1 MLYQCI
7 FWTSSVAFHIA
18 MMIFTFN
25 KGISLGLQ
33 YQKPLYDVIQQNTIN
48 LKRYRIIPEI
58 LHFIPITILALYTL
72 YSLFNSK
79 IDLFYNSE
87 SEGYLAFETFFTK
100 HGILFYL
107 RPLLFSSTLL
117 PDSSQMCLTSQ
128 SIGSCFDLIFSG
140 NSSIMFLT
148 TYILRDIF
156 NIGASLFYTL
166 QFNNLLTS
174 FLIIVCRNHYT
185 VDVLLAIII
194 THFVYFYSQ
203 DFKIF
208 Y

>member
-1 MLYQCI
+1 MLYQLG
-7 FWTSSVAFHIA
+7 FWVSAVTFHVA

-33 YQKPLYDVIQQNTIN
+33 YQKPLYDIVQQNTFN

-58 LHFIPITILALYTL
+58 LHFIPLTLLLLFTL
-72 YSLFNSK
+72 YS
-79 IDLFYNSE
+79 FYNSQYFLGIE
-87 SEGYLAFETFFTK
+87 ALKTFFTK
-100 HGILFYL
+100 HGVLFYM

-117 PDSSQMCLTSQ
+117 PDSSQMCLTSK

-140 NSSIMFLT
+140 HSSIMFLT

-156 NIGASLFYTL
+156 KISVSLFYTL
-166 QFNNLLTS
+166 QLNNLLTS

-194 THFVYFYSQ
+194 THFVYFYGQ
-203 DFKIF
+203 EFKIF
-208 Y
+208 

>member
-7 FWTSSVAFHIA
+7 FWVSAVGFHIL

-25 KGISLGLQ
+25 KGISIGLQ
-33 YQKPLYDVIQQNTIN
+33 HHKPLYDVVQQNTIN
-48 LKRYRIIPEI
+48 LKRIRIIPEI
-58 LHFIPITILALYTL
+58 LHFIPILMLALYTF
-72 YSLFNSK
+72 YSLYNSN
-79 IDLFYNSE
+79 IDLFYNS
-87 SEGYLAFETFFTK
+87 FETFFTK

-140 NSSIMFLT
+140 HSSIMFLA

-156 NIGASLFYTL
+156 NITASLFYTL

-174 FLIIVCRNHYT
+174 FLIIACRNHYT

-203 DFKIF
+203 EFKIL

>member
-1 MLYQCI
+1 MLYQTI

-33 YQKPLYDVIQQNTIN
+33 YQKPLYDVIQQNTFN
-48 LKRYRIIPEI
+48 FKRYRIIPEI
-58 LHFIPITILALYTL
+58 LHFIPVTLLLLFTL
-72 YSLFNSK
+72 YS
-79 IDLFYNSE
+79 FYNSQYNIGIT
-87 SEGYLAFETFFTK
+87 SFEKFFTK

-117 PDSSQMCLTSQ
+117 PDSSQMCLTSK

-140 NSSIMFLT
+140 HSSIMFLS

-194 THFVYFYSQ
+194 THFVYFYGTE
-203 DFKIF
+203 FRIF
-208 Y
+208 

>member
-7 FWTSSVAFHIA
+7 FWASAVAFHIT

-25 KGISLGLQ
+25 KGMSIGLQ
-33 YQKPLYDVIQQNTIN
+33 YQKPLYDIIQQNTIN
-48 LKRYRIIPEI
+48 LRRIRIVPEI
-58 LHFIPITILALYTL
+58 LHFIPLLLLIC
-72 YSLFNSK
+72 YSVSCIFNFDFGLLKEASK
-79 IDLFYNSE
+79 K
-87 SEGYLAFETFFTK
+87 FFTK

-117 PDSSQMCLTSQ
+117 PDSSQMCLTSK

-140 NSSIMFLT
+140 HTTIMFLT

-156 NIGASLFYTL
+156 NIGAILFYTL

-174 FLIIVCRNHYT
+174 FLIVACRNHYT

-194 THFVYFYSQ
+194 THFVYFYGQ
-203 DFKIF
+203 EFKIF

>member
-1 MLYQCI
+1 MIYQLT
-7 FWTSSVAFHIA
+7 FWVSAVAFHIA

-25 KGISLGLQ
+25 KGISIGLQ
-33 YQKPLYDVIQQNTIN
+33 YQKPLYDIIQQNTIN

-58 LHFIPITILALYTL
+58 LHFIPVTLLIFFTL
-72 YSLFNSK
+72 YS
-79 IDLFYNSE
+79 FYNSQY
-87 SEGYLAFETFFTK
+87 SIGISSFEKFFTK

-140 NSSIMFLT
+140 HSSIMFLS

-156 NIGASLFYTL
+156 NIGAVLFYTL
-166 QFNNLLTS
+166 QFNNLCTS

-203 DFKIF
+203 EFKIF
-208 Y
+208 F

>member
-7 FWTSSVAFHIA
+7 FWVSAVGFHIA

-25 KGISLGLQ
+25 KGMSIGLQ
-33 YQKPLYDVIQQNTIN
+33 HHKPLYDVVQQNTIN
-48 LKRYRIIPEI
+48 LRRIRIIPEI
-58 LHFIPITILALYTL
+58 LHFIPISLLLIYTL
-72 YSLFNSK
+72 YSLYSS
-79 IDLFYNSE
+79 SE
-87 SEGYLAFETFFTK
+87 LGIKSFETFFTK

-140 NSSIMFLT
+140 HSSIMFLS

-194 THFVYFYSQ
+194 THFVYFYGTE
-203 DFKIF
+203 FRIF
-208 Y
+208 

>member
-1 MLYQCI
+1 MIYQLT
-7 FWTSSVAFHIA
+7 FWVSAVAFHIA
-18 MMIFTFN
+18 MMIITYN

-33 YQKPLYDVIQQNTIN
+33 YQKPLYDIVQQHTIN

-58 LHFIPITILALYTL
+58 LHFIPTVLLVLYILYNYYISDYVIANMALE
-72 YSLFNSK
+72 K
-79 IDLFYNSE
+79 
-87 SEGYLAFETFFTK
+87 FFTK

-107 RPLLFSSTLL
+107 RPILFSSTLL

-140 NSSIMFLT
+140 HSTIMFLT

-156 NIGASLFYTL
+156 NIGAVLFYTL
-166 QFNNLLTS
+166 QINNLLTS
-174 FLIIVCRNHYT
+174 FLIIACRNHYT

-194 THFVYFYSQ
+194 THFVYFYGTE
-203 DFKIF
+203 FRLGV
-208 Y
+208 

>member
-1 MLYQCI
+1 MLYQCL
-7 FWTSSVAFHIA
+7 FWVSSVGFHIL

-25 KGISLGLQ
+25 KGMSIGLQ
-33 YQKPLYDVIQQNTIN
+33 HHKPLYDIVQQNTIN
-48 LKRYRIIPEI
+48 LRRIRIIPEI
-58 LHFIPITILALYTL
+58 LHFIPISLLLIYTF
-72 YSLFNSK
+72 YS
-79 IDLFYNSE
+79 FYNSQYTIGIT
-87 SEGYLAFETFFTK
+87 SFKTFFTK

-140 NSSIMFLT
+140 HSSIMFLT
-148 TYILRDIF
+148 TYLLRDIF

-174 FLIIVCRNHYT
+174 FLIIACRNHYT
-185 VDVLLAIII
+185 VDVLLAMII
-194 THFVYFYSQ
+194 THFVYFYGQ
-203 DFKIF
+203 EFKIL

>member
-1 MLYQCI
+1 MLYQLT
-7 FWTSSVAFHIA
+7 FWTSAVAFHVA
-18 MMIFTFN
+18 MMLFTFN

-33 YQKPLYDVIQQNTIN
+33 YQKPLYDVIQQNTFN

-58 LHFIPITILALYTL
+58 LHFIPVTLLLLFTL
-72 YSLFNSK
+72 YS
-79 IDLFYNSE
+79 FYNSQY
-87 SEGYLAFETFFTK
+87 SIGISSFEKFFTK

-117 PDSSQMCLTSQ
+117 PDSSQMCLASK

-140 NSSIMFLT
+140 HSSIMFLT

-156 NIGASLFYTL
+156 SISASLFYTL
-166 QFNNLLTS
+166 QFNNLITS
-174 FLIIVCRNHYT
+174 FLIIACRNHYT

-194 THFVYFYSQ
+194 THFVYFYGTE
-203 DFKIF
+203 FKIF
-208 Y
+208 

>member
-7 FWTSSVAFHIA
+7 FWVSSVAFHIA

-25 KGISLGLQ
+25 KGISIGLQ
-33 YQKPLYDVIQQNTIN
+33 NHKPLYDIIQQNTFN

-58 LHFIPITILALYTL
+58 LHFIPISLLAIYTL
-72 YSLFNSK
+72 CSFYTSK
-79 IDLFYNSE
+79 IDLFYNS
-87 SEGYLAFETFFTK
+87 FETFFTK
-100 HGILFYL
+100 HGILFYI

-117 PDSSQMCLTSQ
+117 PDSSQMCLTSK

-140 NSSIMFLT
+140 HSSIMFLT

-156 NIGASLFYTL
+156 SITKNMFYTL

-174 FLIIVCRNHYT
+174 FLIVICRNHYT

-194 THFVYFYSQ
+194 THFVYFYGQ
-203 DFKIF
+203 EFKIF
-208 Y
+208 

>member
-1 MLYQCI
+1 MIYQLT
-7 FWTSSVAFHIA
+7 FWASAVAFHIA

-33 YQKPLYDVIQQNTIN
+33 YQKPLYDIVQQHTIN

-58 LHFIPITILALYTL
+58 LHFIPVTLLIIFTL
-72 YSLFNSK
+72 YS
-79 IDLFYNSE
+79 FYNSYYTIGIE
-87 SEGYLAFETFFTK
+87 SKRLQNEALETFFTK

-117 PDSSQMCLTSQ
+117 PDSSQMCLTSK

-140 NSSIMFLT
+140 HSSIMFLS

-156 NIGASLFYTL
+156 NIGAVLFYTL

-194 THFVYFYSQ
+194 THFVYFYGTE
-203 DFKIF
+203 FNIL
-208 Y
+208 

>member
-1 MLYQCI
+1 MLYQVL
-7 FWTSSVAFHIA
+7 FWVSAVAFHIG

-25 KGISLGLQ
+25 KGISIGLQ
-33 YQKPLYDVIQQNTIN
+33 HHKPLYDIVQQNTIN
-48 LKRYRIIPEI
+48 LRRIRIIPEI
-58 LHFIPITILALYTL
+58 LHFIPISLLAIYTL
-72 YSLFNSK
+72 YS
-79 IDLFYNSE
+79 FYNSQISLM
-87 SEGYLAFETFFTK
+87 SEGYFALEKFFTK

-128 SIGSCFDLIFSG
+128 SLGSCFDLIFSG
-140 NSSIMFLT
+140 HSSIMFLT

-156 NIGASLFYTL
+156 NIGATMFYTL

-174 FLIIVCRNHYT
+174 FLIIACRNHYT

-194 THFVYFYSQ
+194 THFVYFYGQ
-203 DFKIF
+203 EFKIF
-208 Y
+208 

>member
-1 MLYQCI
+1 MLYQSI
-7 FWTSSVAFHIA
+7 FWVSSVIFHIA

-25 KGISLGLQ
+25 KGMSIGLQ
-33 YQKPLYDVIQQNTIN
+33 YQKPLYDIVQQNTFN

-58 LHFIPITILALYTL
+58 LHFIPVMLFLFFTL
-72 YSLFNSK
+72 YS
-79 IDLFYNSE
+79 FYNSQYSIGIE
-87 SEGYLAFETFFTK
+87 SLKKFFTK
-100 HGILFYL
+100 HGILFYI

-117 PDSSQMCLTSQ
+117 PDSSQMCLTSK
-128 SIGSCFDLIFSG
+128 SLGSCFDLIFSG
-140 NSSIMFLT
+140 HSSIMFLT

-156 NIGASLFYTL
+156 NVSLSLFYSL

-194 THFVYFYSQ
+194 THFVYFYKRE
-203 DFKIF
+203 FNIF
-208 Y
+208 

>member
-1 MLYQCI
+1 MLYQLT
-7 FWTSSVAFHIA
+7 FWASAVAFHIA

-25 KGISLGLQ
+25 KGISIGLQ
-33 YQKPLYDVIQQNTIN
+33 HHKPLYDVIQQNTIN
-48 LKRYRIIPEI
+48 LRRIRIIPEI
-58 LHFIPITILALYTL
+58 LHFIPILMLALYTF
-72 YSLFNSK
+72 YSLYNSN
-79 IDLFYNSE
+79 IDLFYNS
-87 SEGYLAFETFFTK
+87 FETFFTK

-140 NSSIMFLT
+140 HSTIMFLT

-156 NIGASLFYTL
+156 NIGAVLFYTL
-166 QFNNLLTS
+166 QINNLLTS

-194 THFVYFYSQ
+194 THFVYFYGQ
-203 DFKIF
+203 EFRLGV
-208 Y
+208 

>member
-7 FWTSSVAFHIA
+7 FWVSAVGFHIL

-25 KGISLGLQ
+25 KGMSIGLQ
-33 YQKPLYDVIQQNTIN
+33 HHKPLYDVVQQNTIN
-48 LKRYRIIPEI
+48 LRRIRIIPEI
-58 LHFIPITILALYTL
+58 LHFIPIVMLLIYTL
-72 YSLFNSK
+72 YS
-79 IDLFYNSE
+79 FYNSQYTIGIT
-87 SEGYLAFETFFTK
+87 SFETFFTK

-107 RPLLFSSTLL
+107 RPILFSSTLL

-140 NSSIMFLT
+140 HSSIMFLT
-148 TYILRDIF
+148 TYLLRDIF
-156 NIGASLFYTL
+156 NIGAILFYAL
-166 QFNNLLTS
+166 QFNNIFTS
-174 FLIIVCRNHYT
+174 FLIIACRNHYT

-194 THFVYFYSQ
+194 THFVYFYSIE
-203 DFKIF
+203 FKIL

>member
-7 FWTSSVAFHIA
+7 FWISAVGFHIA

-25 KGISLGLQ
+25 KGMSIGLQ
-33 YQKPLYDVIQQNTIN
+33 HHKPLYDVVQQNTIN
-48 LKRYRIIPEI
+48 LRRIRIIPEI
-58 LHFIPITILALYTL
+58 LHFIPISLLLIYTL
-72 YSLFNSK
+72 YSFYNSN
-79 IDLFYNSE
+79 IDLFYNS
-87 SEGYLAFETFFTK
+87 FETFFTK

-140 NSSIMFLT
+140 HSSIMFLT
-148 TYILRDIF
+148 TYLLRDIF
-156 NIGASLFYTL
+156 NIGAILFYAL

-174 FLIIVCRNHYT
+174 FLIIACRNHYT

-194 THFVYFYSQ
+194 THFVYFYGQ
-203 DFKIF
+203 EFRLGI
-208 Y
+208 

>member
-7 FWTSSVAFHIA
+7 FWVSAVAFHIV

-25 KGISLGLQ
+25 KGMSIGLQ
-33 YQKPLYDVIQQNTIN
+33 HHKPLYDVVQQNTIN
-48 LKRYRIIPEI
+48 LRRIRIVPEI
-58 LHFIPITILALYTL
+58 LHFIPIVMLLIYTL
-72 YSLFNSK
+72 YS
-79 IDLFYNSE
+79 FYNSQYTIGIT
-87 SEGYLAFETFFTK
+87 SFETFFTK

-140 NSSIMFLT
+140 HSSIMFLT
-148 TYILRDIF
+148 TYLLRDIF
-156 NIGASLFYTL
+156 NIGAILFYVL

-174 FLIIVCRNHYT
+174 FLIIACRNHYT

-194 THFVYFYSQ
+194 THFVYFYGQ
-203 DFKIF
+203 EFKIL

>member
-7 FWTSSVAFHIA
+7 FWVSAVGFHIL

-25 KGISLGLQ
+25 KGMSIGLQ
-33 YQKPLYDVIQQNTIN
+33 HHKPLYDVVQQNTIN
-48 LKRYRIIPEI
+48 LRRIRIIPEI
-58 LHFIPITILALYTL
+58 LHFIPIVMLLIYTL
-72 YSLFNSK
+72 YSLYNSK
-79 IDLFYNSE
+79 IDLFYNS
-87 SEGYLAFETFFTK
+87 FETFFTK

-140 NSSIMFLT
+140 HSSIMFLT
-148 TYILRDIF
+148 TYLLRDIF
-156 NIGASLFYTL
+156 NIGAILFYTL

-174 FLIIVCRNHYT
+174 FLIIACRNHYT
-185 VDVLLAIII
+185 VDVLLAMII
-194 THFVYFYSQ
+194 THFIYFYGQ
-203 DFKIF
+203 EFKIL

>member
-7 FWTSSVAFHIA
+7 FWVSAVAFHIV

-25 KGISLGLQ
+25 KGMSIGLQ
-33 YQKPLYDVIQQNTIN
+33 HHKPLYDVVQQNTIN
-48 LKRYRIIPEI
+48 LRRIRIIPEI
-58 LHFIPITILALYTL
+58 LHFIPISLLLIYTL
-72 YSLFNSK
+72 YSFYNSN
-79 IDLFYNSE
+79 IDLFYNS
-87 SEGYLAFETFFTK
+87 FETFFTK

-140 NSSIMFLT
+140 HSSIMFLT

-194 THFVYFYSQ
+194 THFVYFYGTE
-203 DFKIF
+203 FKIF
-208 Y
+208 

>member
-7 FWTSSVAFHIA
+7 FWVSAVAFHIS

-25 KGISLGLQ
+25 KGISIGLQ
-33 YQKPLYDVIQQNTIN
+33 HQKPLYDIIQQNTFN
-48 LKRYRIIPEI
+48 LRRYRIIPEI
-58 LHFIPITILALYTL
+58 LHFIPIAMLALYTFYSL
-72 YSLFNSK
+72 YSSQNSLG
-79 IDLFYNSE
+79 INSQ
-87 SEGYLAFETFFTK
+87 GLYFKALKTFFTK

-117 PDSSQMCLTSQ
+117 PDSSQMCLTSK

-140 NSSIMFLT
+140 HSSIMFLT

-156 NIGASLFYTL
+156 SISVVMYYML
-166 QFNNLLTS
+166 QINNLLTS
-174 FLIIVCRNHYT
+174 FLIVACRNHYT

-203 DFKIF
+203 EFKIL
-208 Y
+208 

>member
-1 MLYQCI
+1 MIYQLT
-7 FWTSSVAFHIA
+7 FWVSAVAFHIA

-25 KGISLGLQ
+25 KGISIGLQ
-33 YQKPLYDVIQQNTIN
+33 YQKPLYDIVQQHTLN

-58 LHFIPITILALYTL
+58 LHFIPVSLLLLFTL
-72 YSLFNSK
+72 YS
-79 IDLFYNSE
+79 FYTSQYSLGISSLE
-87 SEGYLAFETFFTK
+87 KFFTK
-100 HGILFYL
+100 HGILFYI
-107 RPLLFSSTLL
+107 RTLLFYSTLL
-117 PDSSQMCLTSQ
+117 PDSYQMCLTSK

-140 NSSIMFLT
+140 HSSIMFLS

-156 NIGASLFYTL
+156 NIGVSLFYTL

-194 THFVYFYSQ
+194 THFVYFYGQ
-203 DFKIF
+203 EFNIF
-208 Y
+208 